1 MRPRFGVPG
10 GGRVSEGLV
19 QAGVDGDQA
28 VEGGEGEDAA
38 DLGAGDHQPDL
49 PAFGLDSFVRAVQDV
64 QPGAVAESGP
74 GHVDHEGRAGAG
86 GGAEQGCP
94 QLVGVGD
101 IDLLRRHHDGHA
113 ADDLNGEPRL
123 SQRHRRHLR
132 AGPERAQATGW
143 PGRPGSRG
151 RLGGP
156 RPGPGWP
163 AALMAVIRIRGRD
176 APANARRGSPPGS
189 PAACRRPSGSAR

>member
-10 GGRVSEGLV
+10 GERASEGFV

-28 VEGGEGEDAA
+28 VQGGESEDAA

-49 PAFGLDSFVRAVQDV
+49 PAFGMSSFVRAVQGV

-94 QLVGVGD
+94 QPVGVGD
-101 IDLLRRHHDGHA
+101 VDLLRRHHDGHT
-113 ADDLNGEPRL
+113 ADDLNGKPRL

-132 AGPERAQATGW
+132 AGPERAQATGDRGGRVVQGGW
-143 PGRPGSRG
+143 EGQESFGRVRASRGCGPGRSTGAVDG
-151 RLGGP
+151 RAEEGDLVQV
-156 RPGPGWP
+156 GW
-163 AALMAVIRIRGRD
+163 R
-176 APANARRGSPPGS
+176 S
-189 PAACRRPSGSAR
+189 